1 MDEARRVES
10 YPNYNL
16 AYLAKRLTGE
26 DYQEKM
32 ERDGRYAITEMMND
46 PPSAIAYA
54 QEAVK
59 GYEAEAEECLKKEFM
74 DWLQGSHVANQLGS
88 EAHQNP
94 DYLYPNTGAM
104 PKRRDIRGV
113 TMPEKTWNPTWWGQ
127 HQLTH
132 LPGVREFLREQAER
146 KDRNEFQLNMLAEF
160 GPQNLEEA
168 WAYFKHWVKRRPIGP
183 EFCLE
188 NEADYGLSRTH
199 RAAPRHMGLPG
210 DLIAGKGQQSLTRAT
225 PAPPSLTQYESP
237 RTVQVA
243 PQVPRLERLY
253 ASPSVSPRRP
263 EVAPQVPRLERLYAS
278 PSVSPSRR
286 TRQNLPSEI
295 PDLPE
300 EFVQAL
306 QEYAEQNINMTP
318 ELEDLAGSII
328 QDGPQLDS
336 PDVWPDLIDENSI
349 PVSFELCVC
358 YYALTSPH
366 IHFGPHTPQKT

>member
-1 MDEARRVES
+1 MDAARSGSPARR
-10 YPNYNL
+10 
-16 AYLAKRLTGE
+16 
-26 DYQEKM
+26 
-32 ERDGRYAITEMMND
+32 AI
-46 PPSAIAYA
+46 I
-54 QEAVK
+54 
-59 GYEAEAEECLKKEFM
+59 
-74 DWLQGSHVANQLGS
+74 
-88 EAHQNP
+88 
-94 DYLYPNTGAM
+94 
-104 PKRRDIRGV
+104 
-113 TMPEKTWNPTWWGQ
+113 
-127 HQLTH
+127 
-132 LPGVREFLREQAER
+132 
-146 KDRNEFQLNMLAEF
+146 
-160 GPQNLEEA
+160 
-168 WAYFKHWVKRRPIGP
+168 
-183 EFCLE
+183 
-188 NEADYGLSRTH
+188 
-199 RAAPRHMGLPG
+199 

-306 QEYAEQNINMTP
+306 QEYAEQNNMTP

-358 YYALTSPH
+358 YCDRRHGRAIRWPLNSQRR
-366 IHFGPHTPQKT
+366 GPGLATRHWRHSGTMPA